1 MNRFVPV
8 AMLLAAPWAAL
19 AQEPSPAPPAPPAA
33 ASPAPEATP
42 APGESPAPSEP
53 TPTFAAGVEL
63 VTVDIVVTDKKNVPV
78 TGLQREDFTILEDG
92 RPQEVA
98 TFDAI
103 QVPDAPAAVPAPK
116 PALSINTGGGERTA
130 RTFLIVFDDVHLT
143 LFQAQRA
150 KLAIAQFLK
159 TGVREGDR
167 VSIVATGG
175 GAWWSTRMEAGREDL
190 MSILK
195 RLEGR
200 LVPDSSPERMSDNEA
215 MRIHIYRD
223 KQVEERVARRFD
235 TYGVTARQSAQ
246 ETQPYADGDPYVQ
259 ARAADV
265 YYQAASRNRIT
276 LQVLERVLMSL
287 AATRGRKS
295 LILVSQGFIYDPQLD
310 EFKTVVQTSRRSN
323 VAMYFVDTRG
333 LGGMPSFASAEFG
346 PAIDNQDIGAAFGDE
361 FEQSAGAETLASD
374 SGGFSVKNTNDLSR
388 GFDRIASETKSYYL
402 IGYRPNNAKE
412 DGKFRK
418 IEVKVARKDLRLR
431 ARKGY
436 FAPLPGGVVNA
447 RKDAPGDPDIQA
459 ALDSPYEEKA
469 IPLRMSAWVFDETLL
484 GKANTIVATDVDVR
498 EFAFKEQDGRFL
510 NALEFLLVVAH
521 LESGEFFRFDQKV
534 DMKLLP
540 ATRERLGKSWF
551 PIVREF
557 ELAPGAYQ
565 AKIVVRDTNSLR
577 IGTVVHEF
585 TVPDLTKLRT
595 SSIILSDTLQPD
607 KPGDRPRPALVVRRT
622 FAPDAIL
629 YAQFEV
635 YGAEKEKGS
644 GMPKVSAGYQI
655 RREDGTVITRVAPTQ
670 ILPTSLG
677 KLSRLVGA
685 ELRDATPGAYEFV
698 LELRD
703 EIGGG
708 SVEIREPFQ
717 VDAAAVRPTAAS
729 GPGGP

>member
-1 MNRFVPV
+1 MNRLVPV
-8 AMLLAAPWAAL
+8 ALLLVAPWIAS
-19 AQEPSPAPPAPPAA
+19 AQEPPPAPPAPPAA
-33 ASPAPEATP
+33 SPAPAATP
-42 APGESPAPSEP
+42 APGESPGEP
-53 TPTFAAGVEL
+53 TPTFSAGVEL
-63 VTVDIVVTDKKNVPV
+63 VTVDVVVTDKKNVPV
-78 TGLQREDFTILEDG
+78 TGLGRQDFTILEDG
-92 RPQEVA
+92 RPQEVS

-103 QVPDAPAAVPAPK
+103 SVPDAPAAVPAPK
-116 PALSINTGGGERTA
+116 PALSVNTDGNERTA
-130 RTFLIVFDDVHLT
+130 RTFMIVFDDVHMT

-150 KLAIAQFLK
+150 KQAIAQFLT

-200 LVPDSSPERMSDNEA
+200 LVPDTSPDRMSDNEA
-215 MRIHIYRD
+215 LRIHVYRD

-246 ETQPYADGDPYVQ
+246 ETRPYSDGDPYVQ

-333 LGGMPSFASAEFG
+333 LGGMPSFATAEFG

-402 IGYRPNNAKE
+402 IGYHPNNARE

-418 IEVKVARKDLRLR
+418 IEVKVARKDVRVR

-436 FAPLPGGVVNA
+436 FAPLPGGAVNA
-447 RKDAPGDPDIQA
+447 RKKDAQGDPEIQA

-469 IPLRMSAWVFDETLL
+469 IPLRMSAWVFEETLL
-484 GKANTIVATDVDVR
+484 GKANTLVATDVDVR
-498 EFAFKEQDGRFL
+498 EFAFKEQDGRSVD
-510 NALEFLLVVAH
+510 ALEFLLVVAH
-521 LESGEFFRFDQKV
+521 LQTGEFFRFDQKV

-540 ATRERLGKSWF
+540 ATRERLGRTWF

-565 AKIVVRDTNSLR
+565 AKIVVRDTNSQR

-585 TVPDLTKLRT
+585 AVPDLSKLRT

-607 KPGDRPRPALVVRRT
+607 KLGERPRPALVVRRT
-622 FAPDAIL
+622 FAPDTTL

-677 KLSRLVGA
+677 KLSRLVGT

-717 VDAAAVRPTAAS
+717 VDAAVRPAAAPAPA
-729 GPGGP
+729 GP

>member
-1 MNRFVPV
+1 MKRFLPLT
-8 AMLLAAPWAAL
+8 ALLLLAAGGVS
-19 AQEPSPAPPAPPAA
+19 AQEPSPAPPAPPA
-33 ASPAPEATP
+33 SPSPTP
-42 APGESPAPSEP
+42 ALPAPSES
-53 TPTFAAGVEL
+53 TPTFSAGVEL
-63 VTVDIVVTDKKNVPV
+63 VTVDVVVTDKKNASV
-78 TGLQREDFTILEDG
+78 TGLRREDFTILEDG
-92 RPQEVA
+92 KPQELS

-103 QVPDAPAAVPAPK
+103 SVPEAPAAVPASK
-116 PALSINTGGGERTA
+116 PPLSLNTGGEEKTA

-200 LVPDSSPERMSDNEA
+200 LVPDTSPERMSDNEA

-223 KQVEERVARRFD
+223 RQVEERVARRFD

-246 ETQPYADGDPYVQ
+246 ESQPFADGDPYVQ

-265 YYQAASRNRIT
+265 YYQASSRNRIT

-310 EFKTVVQTSRRSN
+310 EFKKVVQTSRRSN

-333 LGGMPSFASAEFG
+333 LGGLPSFASAEFG
-346 PAIDNQDIGAAFGDE
+346 PAIDTQDIGAAFGDE
-361 FEQSAGAETLASD
+361 FEQSAGAETLAAD
-374 SGGFSVKNTNDLSR
+374 SGGFSVKNTNDLNR
-388 GFDRIASETKSYYL
+388 GFERIASETKSYYL
-402 IGYRPNNAKE
+402 IGYHPSNTKA
-412 DGKFRK
+412 DGRFRK
-418 IEVKVARKDLRLR
+418 IEVKIARKDVRVR

-436 FAPLPGGVVNA
+436 FAPLEGSAINA

-469 IPLRMSAWVFDETLL
+469 IPLRMSAWVFEETLL

-498 EFAFKEQDGRFL
+498 EFAFKEQDGRSID
-510 NALEFLLVVAH
+510 ALEFLLVVAH

-540 ATRERLGKSWF
+540 ATRERLARSWF
-551 PIVREF
+551 PVVREF
-557 ELAPGAYQ
+557 ELAPGSYQ
-565 AKIVVRDTNSLR
+565 AKIVVRDSNSQR

-585 TVPDLTKLRT
+585 VVPDLSKLRA
-595 SSIILSDTLQPD
+595 SSVILSDTLQPD
-607 KPGDRPRPALVVRRT
+607 KAGERPRPALVVRRT
-622 FAPDAIL
+622 FAPDTTL

-635 YGAEKEKGS
+635 YGAAKEKGS
-644 GMPKVSAGYQI
+644 GMPRVFAGYQI
-655 RREDGTVITRVAPTQ
+655 RREDGTVVTRAPATQ

-677 KLSRLVGA
+677 KLSRLVGT
-685 ELRDATPGAYEFV
+685 ELRDAAPGAYEFV

-708 SVEIREPFQ
+708 MVEIREPFR
-717 VDAAAVRPTAAS
+717 VDTGGPAGVA
-729 GPGGP
+729 PGGP

>member
-1 MNRFVPV
+1 MMRLVSL
-8 AMLLAAPWAAL
+8 ALLLLAPVDAL
-19 AQEPSPAPPAPPAA
+19 AQEPSPSPSAPPSIPA
-33 ASPAPEATP
+33 SP
-42 APGESPAPSEP
+42 APGESPTEP

-63 VTVDIVVTDKKNVPV
+63 VTVDVVVTDKKNSSV
-78 TGLQREDFTILEDG
+78 TGLRREDFTILEDG
-92 RPQEVA
+92 RPQEIS
-98 TFDAI
+98 TFDAV

-116 PALSINTGGGERTA
+116 PALSVNTDSGERTA
-130 RTFLIVFDDVHLT
+130 RTFVIVFDDVHLT

-200 LVPDSSPERMSDNEA
+200 LVPDTSPERMSDNEA
-215 MRIHIYRD
+215 MRIHVYRD
-223 KQVEERVARRFD
+223 KQVEDRVARRFD

-246 ETQPYADGDPYVQ
+246 ETQPYADGDPFVQ

-276 LQVLERVLMSL
+276 LQVLERVLLSL

-333 LGGMPSFASAEFG
+333 LGGMPSFATAEFG

-361 FEQSAGAETLASD
+361 FEQSAGSETLASD
-374 SGGFSVKNTNDLSR
+374 SGGFSVKNTNDLGR
-388 GFDRIASETKSYYL
+388 GFDRIANETKSYYL
-402 IGYRPNNAKE
+402 IGYHPNNPKE

-418 IEVKVARKDLRLR
+418 IEVKVARKDIRVR

-436 FAPLPGGVVNA
+436 FAPVPGGAVNV
-447 RKDAPGDPDIQA
+447 RKDAAGDPDIQA

-469 IPLRMSAWVFDETLL
+469 IPLRMSAWVFEETLL

-498 EFAFKEQDGRFL
+498 EFAFKEQEGRFL
-510 NALEFLLVVAH
+510 DTLEFLLVVAH

-540 ATRERLGKSWF
+540 ATRERLGRSWF
-551 PIVREF
+551 PIVRDF

-565 AKIVVRDTNSLR
+565 AKIVVRDGNSRR

-607 KPGDRPRPALVVRRT
+607 KAGERPRPALVVRRT
-622 FAPDAIL
+622 FAPDTTL

-655 RREDGTVITRVAPTQ
+655 RREDGTVVTRMAPTQ

-677 KLSRLVGA
+677 KLSRLVGT
-685 ELRDATPGAYEFV
+685 ELRDAVPGSYEFV

-708 SVEIREPFQ
+708 SVEIREPFR
-717 VDAAAVRPTAAS
+717 VDAAAVKPAAPAPV
-729 GPGGP
+729 PGGP

>member
-1 MNRFVPV
+1 MKRFVPV
-8 AMLLAAPWAAL
+8 ALLLAAPLGAL
-19 AQEPSPAPPAPPAA
+19 AQEPSPSPAPPAA
-33 ASPAPEATP
+33 ASPAPSATP
-42 APGESPAPSEP
+42 APGEPPASEV
-53 TPTFAAGVEL
+53 TPTFSAGVEL
-63 VTVDIVVTDKKNVPV
+63 VTVDIVVTDKKNQSV
-78 TGLQREDFTILEDG
+78 TGLKREDFTILEDG
-92 RPQEVA
+92 RPQEVS

-116 PALSINTGGGERTA
+116 PALSVNTAGSERTA

-143 LFQAQRA
+143 MFQAQRA
-150 KLAIAQFLK
+150 KQAIGQFLK

-195 RLEGR
+195 RLDGR

-246 ETQPYADGDPYVQ
+246 ETQQYSDGDPYVQ

-276 LQVLERVLMSL
+276 LQVLERVLLSL

-333 LGGMPSFASAEFG
+333 LGGMPAFATAEFG
-346 PAIDNQDIGAAFGDE
+346 PAIDNQDVGAAFGDE

-402 IGYRPNNAKE
+402 IGYHPNNAKE

-418 IEVKVARKDLRLR
+418 IEVKVAQKDMRVR

-447 RKDAPGDPDIQA
+447 RKKDAQGDPEIQA

-469 IPLRMSAWVFDETLL
+469 VPLRMSAWVFDETLL

-498 EFAFKEQDGRFL
+498 EFAFKEQDGRL
-510 NALEFLLVVAH
+510 LDALEFLLVVAH
-521 LESGEFFRFDQKV
+521 LETGEFFRFDQKV

-540 ATRERLGKSWF
+540 ATRERLGKTWF
-551 PIVREF
+551 PIAREF

-565 AKIVVRDTNSLR
+565 AKIVVRDTNSQR

-585 TVPDLTKLRT
+585 NVPDLTKLRT
-595 SSIILSDTLQPD
+595 SSLILSDTLQPD
-607 KPGDRPRPALVVRRT
+607 KTGDRPRPALVVRRT
-622 FAPDAIL
+622 FAPDTTL

-644 GMPKVSAGYQI
+644 GMPRVSAGYQI

-677 KLSRLVGA
+677 KLSRLVGT
-685 ELRDATPGAYEFV
+685 ELRDATPGSYEFV

-717 VDAAAVRPTAAS
+717 VDATAVRPTAAAV
-729 GPGGP
+729 PGGP

>member
-1 MNRFVPV
+1 MNRSLALVLL
-8 AMLLAAPWAAL
+8 LLAPPAL
-19 AQEPSPAPPAPPAA
+19 RAQEPSPAPPASPAPA
-33 ASPAPEATP
+33 ASPAAS
-42 APGESPAPSEP
+42 GP
-53 TPTFAAGVEL
+53 TPTFSTEVEL
-63 VTVDIVVTDKKNVPV
+63 VTVDVVVTDKKNASV
-78 TGLQREDFTILEDG
+78 TGLRREDFTVLEDG
-92 RPQEVA
+92 KPQELA
-98 TFDAI
+98 SFDAI
-103 QVPDAPAAVPAPK
+103 SVPEAPAAVPAPK
-116 PALSINTGGGERTA
+116 PALSTNIAGDEKTA

-200 LVPDSSPERMSDNEA
+200 LVPDTSPERMSDSEA

-223 KQVEERVARRFD
+223 KQVEDRVARRFD

-259 ARAADV
+259 SRAADV

-276 LQVLERVLMSL
+276 LQVMERVLLSL

-310 EFKTVVQTSRRSN
+310 EFKKVVQTSRRSN

-333 LGGMPSFASAEFG
+333 LGGMPSFATAEFG

-361 FEQSAGAETLASD
+361 FEQSAGAETLAAD
-374 SGGFSVKNTNDLSR
+374 SGGFSVKNTNDMNR
-388 GFDRIASETKSYYL
+388 GFERIASETKSYYL
-402 IGYRPNNAKE
+402 IGYHPSNTKA
-412 DGKFRK
+412 DGRFRK
-418 IEVKVARKDLRLR
+418 IEVKVGRKDVRVR

-436 FAPLPGGVVNA
+436 FAPLEGGTINA
-447 RKDAPGDPDIQA
+447 RKDAAGDPEIQA

-469 IPLRMSAWVFDETLL
+469 IPLRMSSWVFEETLL
-484 GKANTIVATDVDVR
+484 GKANTIVATDVDLR
-498 EFAFKEQDGRFL
+498 EFAFKDQDGRSL
-510 NALEFLLVVAH
+510 DTLEFLLVVAH
-521 LESGEFFRFDQKV
+521 LQSGEFFRFDQKV

-540 ATRERLGKSWF
+540 ATRERINKTWF
-551 PIVREF
+551 PVVREF
-557 ELAPGAYQ
+557 ELPPGSYQ
-565 AKIVVRDTNSLR
+565 AKIVVRDGNSKR

-585 TVPDLTKLRT
+585 AVPDLSKLRA
-595 SSIILSDTLQPD
+595 SSIVLSDTLQPD
-607 KPGDRPRPALVVRRT
+607 KAGERPRPALVVRRT
-622 FAPDAIL
+622 FAPDTTL

-635 YGAEKEKGS
+635 YGAAKEKTS
-644 GMPKVSAGYQI
+644 GMPKVSAGYVI
-655 RREDGTVITRVAPTQ
+655 RREDGTVITRVPPTP

-677 KLSRLVGA
+677 KLSRLVGT
-685 ELRDATPGAYEFV
+685 ELRDASPGAYEFV

-717 VDAAAVRPTAAS
+717 VDAASATGVA
-729 GPGGP
+729 PGQ

>member
-1 MNRFVPV
+1 MMRLVSL
-8 AMLLAAPWAAL
+8 ALLLLAPVGAL
-19 AQEPSPAPPAPPAA
+19 AQEPSPSPSAPPSIPA
-33 ASPAPEATP
+33 SP
-42 APGESPAPSEP
+42 APGESPTEP

-63 VTVDIVVTDKKNVPV
+63 VTVDVVVTDKKNSSV
-78 TGLQREDFTILEDG
+78 TGLRREDFTILEDG
-92 RPQEVA
+92 RPQEIS

-116 PALSINTGGGERTA
+116 PALSVNTDSGERTA
-130 RTFLIVFDDVHLT
+130 RTFVIVFDDVHLT

-200 LVPDSSPERMSDNEA
+200 LVPDTSPERMSDNEA
-215 MRIHIYRD
+215 MRIHVYRD
-223 KQVEERVARRFD
+223 KQVEDRVARRFD

-246 ETQPYADGDPYVQ
+246 ETQPYADGDPFVQ

-276 LQVLERVLMSL
+276 LQVLERVLLSL

-333 LGGMPSFASAEFG
+333 LGGMPSFATAEFG

-361 FEQSAGAETLASD
+361 FEQSAGSETLASD
-374 SGGFSVKNTNDLSR
+374 SGGFSVKNTNDLGR
-388 GFDRIASETKSYYL
+388 GFDRIANETKSYYL
-402 IGYRPNNAKE
+402 IGYHPNNPKE

-418 IEVKVARKDLRLR
+418 IEVKVARKDIRVR

-436 FAPLPGGVVNA
+436 FAPVPGGAVNV
-447 RKDAPGDPDIQA
+447 RKDAAGDPDIQA

-469 IPLRMSAWVFDETLL
+469 IPLRMSAWVFEETLL

-498 EFAFKEQDGRFL
+498 EFAFKDQEGRFL
-510 NALEFLLVVAH
+510 DTLEFLLVVAH

-540 ATRERLGKSWF
+540 ATRERLARSWF
-551 PIVREF
+551 PIVRDF

-565 AKIVVRDTNSLR
+565 AKIVVRDGNSRR

-607 KPGDRPRPALVVRRT
+607 KAGERPRPALVVRRT
-622 FAPDAIL
+622 FAPDTTL

-655 RREDGTVITRVAPTQ
+655 RREDGTVVTRMAPTQ

-677 KLSRLVGA
+677 KLSRLVGT
-685 ELRDATPGAYEFV
+685 ELRDAVPGSYEFV

-708 SVEIREPFQ
+708 SVEIREPFR
-717 VDAAAVRPTAAS
+717 VDAAAVKPAAPAS
-729 GPGGP
+729 APGGP

>member
-1 MNRFVPV
+1 MKRF
-8 AMLLAAPWAAL
+8 LQAAL
-19 AQEPSPAPPAPPAA
+19 LLLGSVPLTAQEPSPSPP
-33 ASPAPEATP
+33 ASPAAP
-42 APGESPAPSEP
+42 AADAS
-53 TPTFAAGVEL
+53 TPTFSAGVEL
-63 VTVDIVVTDKKNVPV
+63 VTVDVVVTDKKNASV
-78 TGLQREDFTILEDG
+78 TGLRREDFTILEDG
-92 RPQEVA
+92 KPQELS

-103 QVPDAPAAVPAPK
+103 QVPEAPAAVPAPK
-116 PALSINTGGGERTA
+116 PALSVNSGPEERTG

-195 RLEGR
+195 RLDGR
-200 LVPDSSPERMSDNEA
+200 LVPDSSPERMSDSEA

-223 KQVEERVARRFD
+223 RQVEDRVARRFD

-259 ARAADV
+259 SRAADV

-276 LQVLERVLMSL
+276 LQVLERVLTSL

-310 EFKTVVQTSRRSN
+310 EFKKVVQTSRRSN

-333 LGGMPSFASAEFG
+333 LGGMPSFATAEFG
-346 PAIDNQDIGAAFGDE
+346 PAIDNQDVGAAFGDE
-361 FEQSAGAETLASD
+361 FEQAAGAETLAAD
-374 SGGFSVKNTNDLSR
+374 SGGFSVKNTNDLNR
-388 GFDRIASETKSYYL
+388 GFERIANETKSYYL
-402 IGYRPNNAKE
+402 IGYRPSNTKE
-412 DGKFRK
+412 DGRFRK
-418 IEVKVARKDLRLR
+418 IEVKVARKDVRVR

-436 FAPLPGGVVNA
+436 FAPLEGGAINA
-447 RKDAPGDPDIQA
+447 KKDAPGDPEIQA
-459 ALDSPYEEKA
+459 ALDSPYEAKDV
-469 IPLRMSAWVFDETLL
+469 PLRMSAWVFEETLL
-484 GKANTIVATDVDVR
+484 GKANTIVATDVDLR
-498 EFAFKEQDGRFL
+498 EFAFKEQEGRFL
-510 NALEFLLVVAH
+510 DGLEFLLVVAH
-521 LESGEFFRFDQKV
+521 LESGEFFRFDQKI

-540 ATRERLGKSWF
+540 ATRERIHKTWF
-551 PIVREF
+551 PVVREF
-557 ELAPGAYQ
+557 ELAPGSYQ
-565 AKIVVRDTNSLR
+565 AKMVVRDTNSQR

-585 TVPDLTKLRT
+585 NVPDLSKLRA
-595 SSIILSDTLQPD
+595 SSIVLSDTLQPD
-607 KPGDRPRPALVVRRT
+607 KAGERPRPALVVRRT
-622 FAPDAIL
+622 FAPDTTL

-635 YGAEKEKGS
+635 YGAAKEKGS

-655 RREDGTVITRVAPTQ
+655 RREDGTIIARVTPTP

-703 EIGGG
+703 EVGGG
-708 SVEIREPFQ
+708 SVEIREPFR
-717 VDAAAVRPTAAS
+717 VDATSPTGVA
-729 GPGGP
+729 PGGP

>member
-1 MNRFVPV
+1 
-8 AMLLAAPWAAL
+8 
-19 AQEPSPAPPAPPAA
+19 
-33 ASPAPEATP
+33 
-42 APGESPAPSEP
+42 
-53 TPTFAAGVEL
+53 
-63 VTVDIVVTDKKNVPV
+63 
-78 TGLQREDFTILEDG
+78 
-92 RPQEVA
+92 
-98 TFDAI
+98 
-103 QVPDAPAAVPAPK
+103 
-116 PALSINTGGGERTA
+116 
-130 RTFLIVFDDVHLT
+130 
-143 LFQAQRA
+143 
-150 KLAIAQFLK
+150 
-159 TGVREGDR
+159 
-167 VSIVATGG
+167 
-175 GAWWSTRMEAGREDL
+175 
-190 MSILK
+190 
-195 RLEGR
+195 
-200 LVPDSSPERMSDNEA
+200 
-215 MRIHIYRD
+215 MRIHVYRD
-223 KQVEERVARRFD
+223 RQVEERVARRFD

-333 LGGMPSFASAEFG
+333 LGGMPLFATAEFG

-361 FEQSAGAETLASD
+361 FEQSAGAETLAAD
-374 SGGFSVKNTNDLSR
+374 SGGFSVKNTNDLGR
-388 GFDRIASETKSYYL
+388 GFDRIANETKSYYL
-402 IGYRPNNAKE
+402 IGYHPNNPKE

-418 IEVKVARKDLRLR
+418 IEVKVARKDTRVR

-436 FAPLPGGVVNA
+436 FAPLPGGVVNV

-459 ALDSPYEEKA
+459 ALDSPYEEKD
-469 IPLRMSAWVFDETLL
+469 IPLRMSAWVFEETLL

-498 EFAFKEQDGRFL
+498 EFAFQEQDGRFL

-534 DMKLLP
+534 EMKLLP

-565 AKIVVRDTNSLR
+565 AKIVVRDGNSKR

-585 TVPDLTKLRT
+585 SVPDLTKLRT

-607 KPGDRPRPALVVRRT
+607 KAGERPRPALVVRRT
-622 FAPDAIL
+622 FAPDTTL

-655 RREDGTVITRVAPTQ
+655 RRDDGTVITRMAPTQ

-677 KLSRLVGA
+677 KLSRLVGT
-685 ELRDATPGAYEFV
+685 ELRDATPGSYEFV

-717 VDAAAVRPTAAS
+717 VDAGAVQPGAPAAT
-729 GPGGP
+729 PGGP